1 MRAHAETPPAESP
14 ALSDAEDMLT
24 SRGPTP
30 EQQPCDPVEAL
41 DQLNI
46 ELGKLREAG
55 SDSALYRAHALQ
67 PQLFDDAHKKSFL
80 HTENYVVKAA
90 ADRMVAYW
98 EARAE
103 LFGEEGMLR
112 PMDKS
117 GALKDEDAL
126 ALDRG
131 VIQLLPQKDLD
142 GHALIFYD
150 PSRHDTKSCY
160 SNESML
166 RVIWYI
172 MHVAMED
179 PATRDNGFV
188 LIVYPKQCTPEQI
201 DRDIIAKGSA
211 IIGSVMPLPWR
222 GFHICH
228 PCSSYN
234 KYFPLVKMLSPT
246 EIKDNIAVHF
256 GTDEHVLQCMA
267 SYSLPADRLPKEL
280 GGMEELEY
288 SKWISDRKEAEGED
302 ALRVPTPPPA
312 RAEPESADEV
322 MEDAPTSPQGSVT
335 VSSTA
340 ARAGTAKASSGVAAR
355 SGTAKASSGV
365 AARSGTASLRSG
377 TASPR
382 SSNASPASSSP
393 SATAPS
399 PPAAPKSSS
408 AAGKTRRPGR
418 KGDARMHRAVTV
430 KIENADKSLVEALQ
444 DGGFNFDG
452 LNEKGRPHHE
462 VFDQDGV
469 SLMQR
474 KNQLLRRIRVEKK
487 KKKEESEAKG
497 DD

>member
-1 MRAHAETPPAESP
+1 MRSHAETPPAESP
-14 ALSDAEDMLT
+14 ALSDAEVTLT

-46 ELGKLREAG
+46 ELGQLQESR
-55 SDSALYRAHALQ
+55 SDLALYRAHALR
-67 PQLFDDAHKKSFL
+67 PQLFDDAHKKAFL
-80 HTENYVVKAA
+80 HTEDYVVKAA

-117 GALKDEDAL
+117 GVLKEEDAL
-126 ALDRG
+126 ALDQG
-131 VIQLLPQKDLD
+131 AIQLLPQKDLD

-150 PSRHDTKSCY
+150 PSRHDIKSRH

-179 PATRDNGFV
+179 PATRENGFV

-201 DRDIIAKGSA
+201 VRDVIAKGSA

-234 KYFPLVKMLSPT
+234 KYFPLIKMLSPT
-246 EIKDNIAVHF
+246 KIKDNIAVHF

-312 RAEPESADEV
+312 PAEPESSDES
-322 MEDAPTSPQGSVT
+322 MEVDPTSLPTSPQGSVN
-335 VSSTA
+335 VPGTA
-340 ARAGTAKASSGVAAR
+340 ACAGTAE
-355 SGTAKASSGV
+355 TSSGV
-365 AARSGTASLRSG
+365 AARSGTASPRSS
-377 TASPR
+377 TASPV
-382 SSNASPASSSP
+382 SSSLP
-393 SATAPS
+393 ATS
-399 PPAAPKSSS
+399 PPAEGAPKASS
-408 AAGKTRRPGR
+408 AKARRPGR
-418 KGDARMHRAVTV
+418 KGDARMHRAVTFKV
-430 KIENADKSLVEALQ
+430 ENSDISLVKALQ
-444 DGGFNFDG
+444 DGGFNFEG
-452 LNEKGRPHHE
+452 INEKGRPHHE

-474 KNQLLRRIRVEKK
+474 KNQLLRRIRQEKK
-487 KKKEESEAKG
+487 KKKDDAESAIA
-497 DD
+497 